1 MGVLKTIFLVIF
13 LLITNISIVYALES
27 YNIEYNIVD
36 SNVVVQTVL
45 NLSQRTAG
53 TLSLSIPP
61 DAATIEVYL
70 DDIKTDAEVRDGLV
84 IINLD
89 AAKQIKLSYVT
100 SAYIDK
106 SNFLLNKIIE
116 YDAEFLEITLV
127 LPEEAILRK
136 PITDATGSIYPRPDR
151 ATTDGR
157 SLIFVWERTD
167 VKAGDEI
174 SLFVMYKTR
183 KINIPIPM
191 SVVVIVFIIG
201 LVIYF
206 YYTKKVAKKEVKK
219 IKKVRKKETEPKILK
234 HLKEDEQQIVRI
246 LKQRKRSCE
255 QGTLRVITDFSKAHL
270 SRLLMELEAR
280 KIIYKEKRG
289 KKNIIFLK

>member
-1 MGVLKTIFLVIF
+1 MGVLKTVLPLVMF
-13 LLITNISIVYALES
+13 LLLISTVCALES
-27 YNIEYNIVD
+27 YNIKYNIID
-36 SNVVVQTVL
+36 SNVVVQSIINFT
-45 NLSQRTAG
+45 QGMTG
-53 TLSLSIPP
+53 TISLSIPP
-61 DAATIEVYL
+61 DATTIEVYL
-70 DDIKTDAEVRDGLV
+70 DDVKTDAEVRDGLV

-89 AAKQIKLSYVT
+89 AIQQIKLSYVT

-106 SNFLLNKIIE
+106 SNFLLSKIIE
-116 YDAEFLEITLV
+116 YDADFLEITLI

-136 PITDATGSIYPRPDR
+136 PITDATGSIYPRPDK

-183 KINIPIPM
+183 RIDIPIPM